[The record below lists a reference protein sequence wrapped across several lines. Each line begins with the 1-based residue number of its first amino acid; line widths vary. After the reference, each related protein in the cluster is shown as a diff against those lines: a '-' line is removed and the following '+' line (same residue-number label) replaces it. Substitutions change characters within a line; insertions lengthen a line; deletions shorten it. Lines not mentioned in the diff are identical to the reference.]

1 MATPAPQGRDEHAA
15 RLPVL
20 VALLGVVL
28 QAWRFRELDQAIDD
42 AWITLRVARHWV
54 QTGQPFFNPGVA
66 VEASTSFLWTAL
78 SATWVT
84 SWPGDPIGPAR
95 WLGLA
100 FHLLAVG
107 VAVGLA
113 GRLAGRWGPGASVA
127 RWVAALL
134 LVTPGWLAYHAL
146 SGMETGLYA
155 LLTVLAVSA
164 LARQDE
170 PTAGRASSWWLGVV
184 LALLAL
190 VRPEGVLLAALAVG
204 AVWWGGGRPGERW
217 AVLAPV
223 ALAVVGM
230 EVFRWLTFGDLVPNT
245 FHAKPP
251 NPVRGAAYLGQYLL
265 WGLGGVGWLAA
276 WPLVRRA
283 RVARAVLAGALVL
296 GLGVAWSGGDWMRG
310 FRRCAPISVALVPVA
325 AAGATLAR
333 RRLGLALAGAWAVG
347 NLAGTAT
354 GHDGERVI
362 ITQMAELGRRAAATP
377 GAAKVMLSD
386 MGAFGWYF
394 PGSIIDLY
402 GLADA
407 HIAAEEGTHGRK
419 PWDEAYFRAQAPDL
433 VFVRSFSEVGPTLTA
448 PLVLT
453 ANERGLYE
461 SLLTDDRYRYHRAFE
476 VARGK
481 VWMLVFARRELP
493 LPEALW
499 GPPAPRQLRDL
510 EHEYRSRPTPA
521 RPP

>member
-362 ITQMAELGRRAAATP
+362 ITQMAERQKVHLFERRRIGR
-377 GAAKVMLSD
+377 GALQQ
-386 MGAFGWYF
+386 GEF
-394 PGSIIDLY
+394 PGS
-402 GLADA
+402 G
-407 HIAAEEGTHGRK
+407 
-419 PWDEAYFRAQAPDL
+419 FRAGGRGFLDL
-433 VFVRSFSEVGPTLTA
+433 RQRRDAG
-448 PLVLT
+448 
-453 ANERGLYE
+453 GH
-461 SLLTDDRYRYHRAFE
+461 YHRLLFRRDVFYQRQVGQFE
-476 VARGK
+476 SC
-481 VWMLVFARRELP
+481 
-493 LPEALW
+493 PEAPRNCANCRTNPRLKTW
-499 GPPAPRQLRDL
+499 HAPWA
-510 EHEYRSRPTPA
+510 ST
-521 RPP
+521 